1 MPSQVVES
9 HAKGAKQNIE
19 KASSCRNKEEFSSC
33 NMDSAATKFCTRE
46 AKMGDCCG
54 WGSLAWLGWALL
66 QLVGR
71 TLRQV
76 GWHDTVKAA
85 DNQYL
90 GWLRRHGYWND
101 VGQAHCWGCGI
112 HCGFGDCVP
121 LVPVLRQTV
130 LLPSVG
136 WSQAQACAPIAQH
149 FWSRFWDREILLH
162 QVQWGSHHASTGG
175 GYLWVL
181 LPLRSME

>member
-90 GWLRRHGYWND
+90 GWLRRHVCMYIYIY
-101 VGQAHCWGCGI
+101 VCMYVCTYMYVRT
-112 HCGFGDCVP
+112 FLFTP
-121 LVPVLRQTV
+121 KQTN
-130 LLPSVG
+130 LL
-136 WSQAQACAPIAQH
+136 ACPAVCAAKH
-149 FWSRFWDREILLH
+149 VRSHTALL
-162 QVQWGSHHASTGG
+162 
-175 GYLWVL
+175 
-181 LPLRSME
+181 

>member
-90 GWLRRHGYWND
+90 GWLRRHVCMYIYICMY
-101 VGQAHCWGCGI
+101 VCMYVYVCTYI
-112 HCGFGDCVP
+112 FIYP
-121 LVPVLRQTV
+121 QTNK
-130 LLPSVG
+130 LACLSSSLC
-136 WSQAQACAPIAQH
+136 SQACEKPH
-149 FWSRFWDREILLH
+149 CPTLL
-162 QVQWGSHHASTGG
+162 
-175 GYLWVL
+175 
-181 LPLRSME
+181 